1 MCGCTP
7 GERESIYVWLGWQ
20 CCGRN
25 HSILLAKTAVLRSRG
40 CVIWAICGQSQIWR
54 YTKTNPDAARSMLSV
69 ISTGCAF
76 SERSVWTAGFPLA
89 TRTRD
94 GGRRGPCMCSGLEI
108 HVPGRGT
115 YSVRTCRSLENQPG
129 HNPQLGK
136 PHRCRMRRCHFRKLL
151 GASTKI
157 YSLVDTPRHSY
168 TVTCHLTS
176 LSLSLFFSCSSMHAC
191 TPLH

>member
-1 MCGCTP
+1 MRRVRC
-7 GERESIYVWLGWQ
+7 SL
-20 CCGRN
+20 
-25 HSILLAKTAVLRSRG
+25 SLARGVRSRNG
-40 CVIWAICGQSQIWR
+40 
-54 YTKTNPDAARSMLSV
+54 
-69 ISTGCAF
+69 
-76 SERSVWTAGFPLA
+76 AGFPLA

-157 YSLVDTPRHSY
+157 YSLVDTPRRSHVISP
-168 TVTCHLTS
+168 
-176 LSLSLFFSCSSMHAC
+176 LSLSSFFHAAACMHARLC
-191 TPLH
+191 TSCLTGACGTLTRPLARPCLPAPATVKLDCVTFIALRLPPGVTCGKKSEGATDA